1 MNTQPDAQ
9 ELTTPF
15 HKHYES
21 YCAAGVTD
29 VRTMLILSRQGVDMG
44 LFSKVGFRAET
55 EEERATLVEL
65 VNEGI
70 DGRIATELGTY
81 NRNLHGNAKSMRTVK
96 KILYGQRGYPEFDT
110 MAYTLAHMLL
120 GKQDDK
126 IPERRYRDP
135 EVSVKAKTLDP
146 IAVALVAVFDR
157 EIEEKGRKQV
167 ERHIKRHLNRKEEN
181 VYGTQLH
188 RSMKNHQLL
197 YAYRI
202 LTARGVN
209 AFEGEYLPNLYEQ
222 TEFRK
227 FVNEAG
233 LLPEQVKP

>member
-1 MNTQPDAQ
+1 MNIQPEAQ

-29 VRTMLILSRQGVDMG
+29 IGTMLSLSRQGVDMG

-70 DGRIATELGTY
+70 DGRTATELGTY
-81 NRNLHGNAKSMRTVK
+81 NRNLHGNAKGMRTVK

-110 MAYTLAHMLL
+110 MGYTLSHLLL
-120 GKQDDK
+120 GKKDDQ
-126 IPERRYRDP
+126 IPERWNWDL

-146 IAVALVAVFDR
+146 IAVALVTVFDR
-157 EIEEKGRKQV
+157 VIEEKGRKQV
-167 ERHIKRHLNRKEEN
+167 GRHIKRLLRRQEEN
-181 VYGTQLH
+181 FYDTKLERGI
-188 RSMKNHQLL
+188 KNHHLL
-197 YAYRI
+197 YAYQLLI
-202 LTARGVN
+202 TRGVD
-209 AFEGEYLPNLYEQ
+209 AFEKEYVTSPYQ
-222 TEFRK
+222 QPEFRD
-227 FVNEAG
+227 VLSEAR
-233 LLPEQVKP
+233 LFQEQVKP